1 MNKKNNKQFQSSAVR
16 MERAMLEL
24 MNKTPFEKITVRL
37 ICENAGVNRST
48 FYAHYTDIYDMI
60 EQMEANLQKELMND
74 YPTPGSVIPL
84 SIESFIPFLEF
95 IREHAE
101 FYRIA
106 LKTRWEFPLKQGFE
120 PLWNQV
126 VKPLCLKAG
135 ITSENEM
142 LLYFVGFQAGFTMIL
157 KYWVEHGCAES
168 VETIAHI
175 IQNTIP
181 SVWKRPS

>member
-1 MNKKNNKQFQSSAVR
+1 MNKKNNKQFQNSATR
-16 MERAMLEL
+16 MEQVTLEL
-24 MNKTPFEKITVRL
+24 MNKTPFKKISVRL
-37 ICENAGVNRST
+37 ICEKAGVNRST

-60 EQMEANLQKELMND
+60 DQMETKLQKNLMNH
-74 YPTPGSVIPL
+74 YPAHENLAPL
-84 SIESFIPFLEF
+84 SLESFIPFLEF
-95 IREHAE
+95 IREHKN

-106 LKTRWEFPLKQGFE
+106 LKTRQEFPLKQGFE

-142 LLYFVGFQAGFTMIL
+142 MFYFVGFQAGFTMIL
-157 KYWVEHGCAES
+157 KHWVDQGCAENI
-168 VETIAHI
+168 ETVAQI

-181 SVWKRPS
+181 SVWS